1 MPRINDSFINRN
13 GIRNRNCGKLFT
25 HGSFSFSYFF
35 LLFLTRFAVT
45 KNRKYER
52 NIVSIFMRPIG
63 KTMWRYENRKTA
75 YETHGNTKIHFQT
88 RNWIIEFR
96 DVVSNIYIWN
106 IIKFSSIFLNSF
118 FFILFFDCW
127 NFFKRLKKKQLDN

>member
-25 HGSFSFSYFF
+25 HGSFSFSYSF

-63 KTMWRYENRKTA
+63 KTMWRYEDRKTA
-75 YETHGNTKIHFQT
+75 YETHGNTKIHLQT

-118 FFILFFDCW
+118 FIRTKIIIFFLFILWLLKFF
-127 NFFKRLKKKQLDN
+127 